1 MFDFTQLD
9 LIRERRPL
17 IHCVSNIVTA
27 NDCANL
33 ALAVGASPMMAQA
46 PEEMA
51 AISSVSDATVLNTG
65 TPDAEKF
72 RACRICAASARH
84 PVVLDPVG
92 VGASPWRLEQV
103 RALLDRFTPA
113 ILRVNLGEAQALLG
127 TDGREQG
134 VDSPLPAS
142 QAVRRDTAMELA
154 RRRHTAVLLSGPEDL
169 ITDGERVWCVTG
181 GSGQMSLVT
190 GTGCMLSV
198 LCGRPGLRLLEGLR
212 PPGGDPGRRT
222 GQRQL
227 PHRPAG
233 RRQHP
238 GGPRRRPGGG
248 DHGSVNAQQPA
259 RLNAGRAALS
269 RSAHSRL
276 WVSNI
281 SSKERM

>member
-9 LIRERRPL
+9 QVREKRPL

-33 ALAVGASPMMAQA
+33 ALAVGASPMMAPA

-51 AISSVSDATVLNTG
+51 AISSISDTPVLNTG

-72 RACRICAASARH
+72 QACRICVSAAHH

-92 VGASPWRLEQV
+92 VGASPWRLGQV
-103 RALLDRFTPA
+103 RALLEDFTPA

-127 TDGREQG
+127 TGGREQG

-142 QAVRRDTAMELA
+142 QAERREFAMALA
-154 RRRHTAVLLSGPEDL
+154 RRRRTAVLLTGPEDL

-181 GSGQMSLVT
+181 GSDAMSRVT

-198 LCGRPGLRLLEGLR
+198 LCGVFAAVEPDAAEAAVLASAFWKVCARRAELLTGERGPGSFHTALL
-212 PPGGDPGRRT
+212 DA
-222 GQRQL
+222 
-227 PHRPAG
+227 AG
-233 RRQHP
+233 TLTAS
-238 GGPRRRPGGG
+238 
-248 DHGSVNAQQPA
+248 DLA
-259 RLNAGRAALS
+259 REAGIVL
-269 RSAHSRL
+269 L
-276 WVSNI
+276 
-281 SSKERM
+281 

>member
-1 MFDFTQLD
+1 MFDFTQLEE
-9 LIRERRPL
+9 IRRRRPL

-46 PEEMA
+46 PEEME
-51 AISSVSDATVLNTG
+51 AISSISDATVLNTG

-72 RACRICAASARH
+72 RSCRICAASARH

-92 VGASPWRLEQV
+92 VGASPWRLGEI
-103 RALLDRFTPA
+103 RALLEDFTPA

-142 QAVRRDTAMELA
+142 REERRDFAMALA
-154 RRRHTAVLLSGPEDL
+154 RRRRTAVLLTGPEDL

-181 GSGQMSLVT
+181 GSGQMALVT

-198 LCGRPGLRLLEGLR
+198 LCGVFAAVEPDAAAAAVLASAFWKACARRAEVLAGGRGSGSFRTALLDAASTLTAPDAARE
-212 PPGGDPGRRT
+212 
-222 GQRQL
+222 
-227 PHRPAG
+227 AG
-233 RRQHP
+233 I
-238 GGPRRRPGGG
+238 
-248 DHGSVNAQQPA
+248 S
-259 RLNAGRAALS
+259 AL
-269 RSAHSRL
+269 
-276 WVSNI
+276 
-281 SSKERM
+281 